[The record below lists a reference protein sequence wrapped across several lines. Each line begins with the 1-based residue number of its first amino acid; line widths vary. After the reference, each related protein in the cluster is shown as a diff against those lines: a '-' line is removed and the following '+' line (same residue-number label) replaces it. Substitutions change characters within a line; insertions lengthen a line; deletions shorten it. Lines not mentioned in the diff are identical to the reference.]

1 MFEEEIFKRSFIQLL
16 ITFYLFLPVNIFLQ
30 RRSKV
35 GLRLWLPSQS
45 DVFSF
50 LLEFRNLGPGHLG
63 GVGLGLLGH
72 DFIGLR
78 LKRLISLFLLGQSLE
93 SFPLGL
99 LLFSLREESNFDICK
114 FQ

>member
-1 MFEEEIFKRSFIQLL
+1 MVHVLLL
-16 ITFYLFLPVNIFLQ
+16 ISFLLLPVDIFFE
-30 RRSKV
+30 RRSEV
-35 GLRLWLPSQS
+35 GLRLRFSS
-45 DVFSF
+45 HCDVFSF
-50 LLEFRNLGPGHLG
+50 LLELRNLGPGYLG

-72 DFIGLR
+72 NLIGLR

>member
-1 MFEEEIFKRSFIQLL
+1 M
-16 ITFYLFLPVNIFLQ
+16 
-30 RRSKV
+30 
-35 GLRLWLPSQS
+35 GLRLRFSSQC

>member
-50 LLEFRNLGPGHLG
+50 LLEFSDLSSGHLDR
-63 GVGLGLLGH
+63 VGLGLLGN
-72 DFIGLR
+72 DLIGLR
-78 LKRLISLFLLGQSLE
+78 LRHILPFLLLGQSLE

-99 LLFSLREESNFDICK
+99 LLLSLREQSNFDVCK